1 MIKKLLIVLISIL
14 CCSMTFVKALEIDEN
29 HLSSMTI
36 HFQYGDISHFS
47 LYQIAEYKNKEYRL
61 TKDFQSYPI
70 QINQSTSEDLRMLA
84 TTLLGYIDKD
94 QLTPLKTGLLKKTNT
109 LTWNQLK
116 PGLYLVRGENIVNDK
131 KVCIINPMIIAIPS
145 YHENQLNYDIDVYV
159 KYEIEEKEDIKI
171 EVKKIWKNDN
181 ETIRPKNIKV
191 SLLKNNEVYDQILLN
206 KDNNWKY
213 SWNHLSNEY
222 NWNVVEEVVDHYQV
236 LIDKEGYQFIIENSY
251 LKQEENKPSNKIPQT
266 GQLWWPVP
274 VVSTIGISFLIIGHL
289 LKKKED

>member
-1 MIKKLLIVLISIL
+1 MIKKILIVLISIL

-47 LYQIAEYKNKEYRL
+47 LYQIAEYKNKEYHL

-70 QINQSTSEDLRMLA
+70 QINQSTSEDLRILA
-84 TTLLGYIDKD
+84 TTLSGYIDKD
-94 QLTPLKTGLLKKTNT
+94 QLTPLKTGLLKKTDT
-109 LTWNQLK
+109 FTWNQLK
-116 PGLYLVRGENIVNDK
+116 PGLYLVRGENIVNEK

-191 SLLKNNEVYDQILLN
+191 SLLKNNEIYDQILLN

-213 SWNHLSNEY
+213 SWNDLSNEY

-251 LKQEENKPSNKIPQT
+251 LKQEENKPSDKIPQT

-274 VVSTIGISFLIIGHL
+274 VVSAIGISFLIIGYL